1 MVLYNPSSRVKGDI
15 LSLNP
20 NKVSEAVHTTAIGA
34 FTVAQEAA
42 KRVIPRNHGTI
53 FFTGATASVKGLA
66 QSSGFAIGKFAV
78 RGLAQCLARELSP
91 LGIHVANF
99 VVDGSVKNDPADD
112 AMVADAIAKSYMA
125 ALNQSKV
132 AWSWELELRSK
143 NESF

>member
-1 MVLYNPSSRVKGDI
+1 MKNSPI
-15 LSLNP
+15 
-20 NKVSEAVHTTAIGA
+20 
-34 FTVAQEAA
+34 
-42 KRVIPRNHGTI
+42 
-53 FFTGATASVKGLA
+53 
-66 QSSGFAIGKFAV
+66 
-78 RGLAQCLARELSP
+78 CLKPFEDGHP